1 MTSKLV
7 QKRFLKGSRVFEIV
21 GDFVYVRLKSP
32 FKEEKLTLGLSTID
46 PEPVV
51 TESEL
56 EFHGRARTGPLLSLL
71 RDNPNAEE
79 FIAFVSTL
87 KQRVLEEYSAFAG
100 HDASDPAPAPGGNLH
115 DVPPEFE
122 ESHRPSSSKEPI
134 DIDVARLDHAI
145 RELQSYLL
153 AEDAKPFLAALAA
166 LKAEPE
172 NESCFEEVVRT
183 FNDLGFTQGAVLTY
197 APYIGILLSDHPAGI
212 IDDFFNGSKQG

>member
-7 QKRFLKGSRVFEIV
+7 QKRFLKGTREFEIV
-21 GDFVYVRLKSP
+21 GDSIYVRMKSP

-71 RDNPNAEE
+71 LDNPNAEE
-79 FIAFVSTL
+79 FIAFVDTL

-100 HDASDPAPAPGGNLH
+100 YDPGAHAAAPGGNLYE
-115 DVPPEFE
+115 VPPEFD
-122 ESHRPSSSKEPI
+122 ESHQTSSAMEPLAV
-134 DIDVARLDHAI
+134 DVARLDHAI
-145 RELQSYLL
+145 RELESYLVVD
-153 AEDAKPFLAALAA
+153 DARPFLAALEA

-197 APYIGILLSDHPAGI
+197 APYLGILLADHPGGI
-212 IDDFFNGSKQG
+212 IDDFFNGSKDK

>member
-7 QKRFLKGSRVFEIV
+7 QKRFLKGTREFEIV
-21 GDFVYVRLKSP
+21 GDSVYVRIKSP

-79 FIAFVSTL
+79 FIAFVGTL

-100 HDASDPAPAPGGNLH
+100 DDAGDQAAAPGGNLH
-115 DVPPEFE
+115 DVPPELADAE
-122 ESHRPSSSKEPI
+122 RASPAKEPI
-134 DIDVARLDHAI
+134 DIDVARLDHSI
-145 RELQSYLL
+145 RELENYRV
-153 AEDAKPFLAALAA
+153 ADDAKPFLAALAA
-166 LKAEPE
+166 LKADPD

-197 APYIGILLSDHPAGI
+197 APYIGILLSEHPEGI
-212 IDDFFNGSKQG
+212 VDDFFNGSKDK